1 MSLSSAVAQ
10 GPVWYWTRAPGTGHQ
25 ASCRLPGPGFPWM
38 SHHRPEQSR
47 SSDSSH
53 SDDSSGKTCS
63 PLPHRTGRAAF
74 GGEVRLSL
82 PSLDR
87 PSTTIPS
94 HLFQHEVATCLGV
107 KSLILSFRQKS
118 GCWGDEVRAARVALS
133 LSVPQGH
140 CPRNVCSC
148 RSLRPAGRL
157 RHLLPV
163 PSPPVPTSTGRAP
176 CTMSGFTHRAG
187 APPFCPLCPAT
198 SVTLRFLHEWHTR
211 GADAWGGR
219 GPRTGRRG
227 PRPTPAEGGCLP
239 HTQTAW
245 GPACVG
251 SEDGVAAPGAPAGAP
266 RSRVCLL
273 EQEAPLPGP
282 VPVSRAPAGTQA
294 ADRSLEGKGQRRV
307 QTRQGAQCAARARLA
322 PRRPSWGSARRLLV
336 SLHFLYHQRIKMKT
350 SRFLFYGRR
359 SPATMAHW
367 GSGDRFA
374 HGSVA
379 RGPGRGCDSAGTHA
393 RSCRPPRQNPSP
405 LASCPPAHQHRG
417 RCRSPERLPRA
428 LHAGSVPG
436 AQRPSP
442 DTPRTAAHAC
452 FYRLLGG
459 QAPKTHPGWSL
470 KARLEKR
477 LAQDQTFP
485 WNWQ

>member
-1 MSLSSAVAQ
+1 
-10 GPVWYWTRAPGTGHQ
+10 
-25 ASCRLPGPGFPWM
+25 M

-74 GGEVRLSL
+74 GGAVRLSL
-82 PSLDR
+82 PSLAR

-140 CPRNVCSC
+140 CPRNACSC

-163 PSPPVPTSTGRAP
+163 PSPPVPTSMGRAP
-176 CTMSGFTHRAG
+176 CAVSGFTRRAG

-379 RGPGRGCDSAGTHA
+379 RAPGRGCDSAGTHA
-393 RSCRPPRQNPSP
+393 RSCRPPPPEPVASRVVSARPSAP
-405 LASCPPAHQHRG
+405 RTLPQPRASAPRPARG
-417 RCRSPERLPRA
+417 KRARGPAPLPRHTPHSRTRLFLSA
-428 LHAGSVPG
+428 PRWPG
-436 AQRPSP
+436 AQDPPWVVSESTAGK
-442 DTPRTAAHAC
+442 TPR
-452 FYRLLGG
+452 
-459 QAPKTHPGWSL
+459 PGPDL
-470 KARLEKR
+470 PLE
-477 LAQDQTFP
+477 LAMTKGP
-485 WNWQ
+485 G

>member
-1 MSLSSAVAQ
+1 
-10 GPVWYWTRAPGTGHQ
+10 
-25 ASCRLPGPGFPWM
+25 M

-82 PSLDR
+82 PSLAR

-140 CPRNVCSC
+140 CPRNACSC
-148 RSLRPAGRL
+148 RSLRPAGCL

-163 PSPPVPTSTGRAP
+163 PSPPVPTSTGRTP
-176 CTMSGFTHRAG
+176 CAVSGFTRRAG

-219 GPRTGRRG
+219 GPQTGRRG

-251 SEDGVAAPGAPAGAP
+251 SKDGVAAPGAPAGAP

-282 VPVSRAPAGTQA
+282 GPVSRAPAGTQA

-379 RGPGRGCDSAGTHA
+379 RAPGRGLTAPA
-393 RSCRPPRQNPSP
+393 RTPAPVVPPPRTRRLSRRV
-405 LASCPPAHQHRG
+405 CPPISTADAAAA
-417 RCRSPERLPRA
+417 P
-428 LHAGSVPG
+428 SVCPAPCTREACPG
-436 AQRPSP
+436 PS
-442 DTPRTAAHAC
+442 
-452 FYRLLGG
+452 
-459 QAPKTHPGWSL
+459 APPPTHP
-470 KARLEKR
+470 
-477 LAQDQTFP
+477 AQPHTP
-485 WNWQ
+485 VSIGS